1 LFGKS
6 KEWAVLAVVPFKR
19 KRRRLSLRHYICTE
33 TGPFRVTSRLARE
46 LAHREVA
53 VPQFANSVQ
62 RMVEVFVE
70 KVAGEIRDIQI
81 RPTHAHFDDEGK
93 VDFRPAVEAWAL
105 FINGSSPKHLN
116 EKVVDISS
124 TLKARQLDR
133 GTKWRISAS
142 VRRAITADITGNA
155 QLPILRIS
163 K

>member
-1 LFGKS
+1 M
-6 KEWAVLAVVPFKR
+6 LAVIRLKR

-81 RPTHAHFDDEGK
+81 RPTHARFDQQGKADLRYAAEAMAVFIDELEPTK
-93 VDFRPAVEAWAL
+93 VGENLYDVTGMLRAIQRERET
-105 FINGSSPKHLN
+105 H
-116 EKVVDISS
+116 
-124 TLKARQLDR
+124 
-133 GTKWRISAS
+133 WRIGQPLKKAIMAD
-142 VRRAITADITGNA
+142 VRGEAK
-155 QLPILRIS
+155 LPLFRLP
-163 K
+163 